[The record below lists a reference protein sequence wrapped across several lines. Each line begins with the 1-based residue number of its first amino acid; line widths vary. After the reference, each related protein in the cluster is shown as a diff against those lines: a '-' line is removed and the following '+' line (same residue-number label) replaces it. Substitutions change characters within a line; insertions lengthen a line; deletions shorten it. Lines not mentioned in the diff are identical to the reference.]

1 MIGRFR
7 RRGPPPSTSAAAPG
21 VGSRPDAHKPS
32 EAGEVLGERG
42 VTLARRVRSVHAR
55 LNGWFAAALV
65 IGVAVTMLSW
75 YYTRALRGIRPTH
88 PASGPA
94 SQGAASG
101 PRPLGPLPPLQ
112 RSTPSRA
119 PPRSM
124 ATRPAALGRA
134 EREASLAAQF
144 PLRTAPEPA
153 VRTVPGAPAT
163 ALRRSKALRALLSG
177 PVFTAPA
184 PPAAVDSRTA
194 GAPPSVA
201 YASGA
206 PDWSRAARSR
216 LQSLLRP
223 SVLHAT
229 RAQLLPQRRLL
240 LAKGTFIDCTLET
253 AIDSTLPGMT
263 TCITARNTFSADGT
277 VVLLERGTELI
288 GQTRGQVRQGQARV
302 FVIWTEARTP
312 TGVVVRLDSPST
324 DALGRSGLSGTV
336 DTHFWQRFGAA
347 LLISTVTGVVQA
359 QAERAGGTLIIDPS
373 ESEGVL
379 TGVLRGT
386 EDIPPT
392 INVPSGQRIEVL
404 VARDVDFRP
413 VYELV
418 EH

>member
-1 MIGRFR
+1 MIGRFWR
-7 RRGPPPSTSAAAPG
+7 RRPPEHTSAASG
-21 VGSRPDAHKPS
+21 VGSRPDARKPV
-32 EAGEVLGERG
+32 EDAEVLGERG
-42 VTLARRVRSVHAR
+42 ITLARRPRSVHAR
-55 LNGWFAAALV
+55 LNGWLAAALV

-75 YYTRALRGIRPTH
+75 YYTRALRGTRPTT
-88 PASGPA
+88 PATGVGA
-94 SQGAASG
+94 QGSASG
-101 PRPLGPLPPLQ
+101 PRPLGPLPPLE
-112 RSTPSRA
+112 RSTPPKP
-119 PPRSM
+119 PPRT
-124 ATRPAALGRA
+124 ARPAALSRA
-134 EREASLAAQF
+134 AREAALAAQS
-144 PLRTAPEPA
+144 PAQAPRPPALGTAS
-153 VRTVPGAPAT
+153 GAPAR
-163 ALRRSKALRALLSG
+163 RRSKALRALLSG

-184 PPAAVDSRTA
+184 SPGAGGPQTG
-194 GAPPSVA
+194 GAPASRAYPS
-201 YASGA
+201 GR
-206 PDWSRAARSR
+206 PRAARSR
-216 LQSLLRP
+216 LQALLRP
-223 SVLHAT
+223 SVMHAT

-253 AIDSTLPGMT
+253 AINSTLPGMT

-288 GQTRGQVRQGQARV
+288 GETRGQVRQGQARV

-324 DALGRSGLSGTV
+324 DALGRSGLTGTV

-359 QAERAGGTLIIDPS
+359 QAQSAGATLIIDPT
-373 ESEGVL
+373 ESAGVV

>member
-1 MIGRFR
+1 MIGRFW
-7 RRGPPPSTSAAAPG
+7 RRGPPEHTSAAPG
-21 VGSRPDAHKPS
+21 VGSRPDASKPV
-32 EAGEVLGERG
+32 EDAEVPGERG
-42 VTLARRVRSVHAR
+42 VTLARRPRSVHAR
-55 LNGWFAAALV
+55 LNGWLAAALV

-75 YYTRALRGIRPTH
+75 YYTRALRGIRPTT
-88 PASGPA
+88 PVTGVDA
-94 SQGAASG
+94 QGSASG
-101 PRPLGPLPPLQ
+101 PRPLGPLPPLE
-112 RSTPSRA
+112 RSTPPKPPPRIARPAVLSRA
-119 PPRSM
+119 
-124 ATRPAALGRA
+124 A
-134 EREASLAAQF
+134 REAALAAQI
-144 PLRTAPEPA
+144 PARTPRQPVLGTAL
-153 VRTVPGAPAT
+153 GAPVPAR
-163 ALRRSKALRALLSG
+163 RRSNALRALLSG

-184 PPAAVDSRTA
+184 VPGAVGSQTG
-194 GAPPSVA
+194 GAPASRA
-201 YASGA
+201 YPGP
-206 PDWSRAARSR
+206 PDRPRAARSR
-216 LQSLLRP
+216 LQTLLRP
-223 SVLHAT
+223 SVMHAT

-288 GQTRGQVRQGQARV
+288 GETRGQVRQGQARV

-324 DALGRSGLSGTV
+324 DALGRSGLTGTV

-359 QAERAGGTLIIDPS
+359 QAQSAGGTLIIDPT
-373 ESEGVL
+373 ESAGVV

-404 VARDVDFRP
+404 VARDVDFRT

-418 EH
+418 ER

>member
-7 RRGPPPSTSAAAPG
+7 RRGPPQRTSAAPG
-21 VGSRPDAHKPS
+21 VGSRPDARKPV
-32 EAGEVLGERG
+32 EDAEVLGERG
-42 VTLARRVRSVHAR
+42 VTLARRSRSVHAR
-55 LNGWFAAALV
+55 LNGWLAAALV

-75 YYTRALRGIRPTH
+75 YYTRALRGTRPTT
-88 PASGPA
+88 PATGVGA
-94 SQGAASG
+94 QGSASG
-101 PRPLGPLPPLQ
+101 PRPLGPLPPLE
-112 RSTPSRA
+112 RSTPPKP
-119 PPRSM
+119 PPRT
-124 ATRPAALGRA
+124 ARPAALSRA
-134 EREASLAAQF
+134 AREAALAAQI
-144 PLRTAPEPA
+144 PARAPRQPVLGTA
-153 VRTVPGAPAT
+153 PGAPAP
-163 ALRRSKALRALLSG
+163 ARRRSKALRALLSG

-184 PPAAVDSRTA
+184 
-194 GAPPSVA
+194 
-201 YASGA
+201 ASGA
-206 PDWSRAARSR
+206 GGSQTGGAPASRAYPSGPPNRPRVARSR
-216 LQSLLRP
+216 LQTLLRP
-223 SVLHAT
+223 SVMHAT

-288 GQTRGQVRQGQARV
+288 GETRGQVRQGQARV

-324 DALGRSGLSGTV
+324 DALGRSGLTGTV

-359 QAERAGGTLIIDPS
+359 QAQSAGGTLIIDPT
-373 ESEGVL
+373 ESAGVV

-413 VYELV
+413 VYELI
-418 EH
+418 ER